1 VTTFTPIDD
10 DPGNVAFLGAF
21 DYRIGAIARGTGTA
35 GQSHLYLS
43 FDSETVHGIYNK
55 KTLPEL
61 NNHIDLIPF

>member
-1 VTTFTPIDD
+1 LALLI
-10 DPGNVAFLGAF
+10 
-21 DYRIGAIARGTGTA
+21 TGLERLLVVPERR